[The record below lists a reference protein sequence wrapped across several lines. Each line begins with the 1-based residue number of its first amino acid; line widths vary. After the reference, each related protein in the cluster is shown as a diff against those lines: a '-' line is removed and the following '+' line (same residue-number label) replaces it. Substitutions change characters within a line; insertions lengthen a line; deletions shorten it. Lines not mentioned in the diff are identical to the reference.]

1 MFNFNF
7 SIMKVNKILVLGMLV
22 TSIFASCS
30 NEDTAE
36 NGSKGLVNGDAY
48 ITLSVSG
55 SGIQGSRTTGNNHQN
70 ATPDESKINNLAL
83 YLVDPSKNAVVFST
97 DVAAAQLVL
106 NKPTDPT
113 YTTTP
118 IPVTGVGTG
127 VKLDTPYNVYIVANK
142 KVSDVEMG
150 AKWNA
155 TKVLTTT
162 KSDATDFYK
171 SAKDDNFTMFNES
184 NTPSADAASGKVT
197 ITSTNDSKSNPA
209 RVNIDAD
216 GITIKPIKLD
226 RLTAKI
232 QAQDGS
238 TSPSGSDLD
247 FKGIKDK
254 QASFISK
261 INMVG
266 YVILNGVRSTYL
278 QQTWSGT
285 TPPYV
290 LNTPSPSSNTFY
302 GQFTNYAK
310 VTAGTPAGTY
320 TQIMDN
326 TSDKQVSFTTPGKP
340 VYCLENNTE
349 VNNSDDKVT
358 NTTGL
363 IYKYQVTVNGS
374 DELAGSNCFYG
385 YNGQYFATLSAIQ
398 STYPN
403 VFGTGDAATDLQT
416 AKDLLTDKNGT
427 GTATGT
433 ATEKSISDF
442 RVKYNIEVFRNGI
455 MYYTYFIKD
464 QNYTDP
470 KITTPD
476 ADKHIYAVLRNT
488 VYDLHVASLLR
499 IGNDIPGGWNPGD
512 QNTTVDQK
520 DYYMQ
525 VQVSVNPWVLSS
537 TDIDL
542 Q

>member
-1 MFNFNF
+1 M
-7 SIMKVNKILVLGMLV
+7 MKVSKILVLGMLV
-22 TSIFASCS
+22 TSIFVSCS

-55 SGIQGSRTTGNNHQN
+55 SGIQGSRTTGNYHQN

-83 YLVDPSKNAVVFST
+83 YLVDHVSKAVVFST
-97 DVAAAQLVL
+97 DVAAEKLISNTA
-106 NKPTDPT
+106 TDPT

-127 VKLDTPYNVYIVANK
+127 VKLDTPYDVYVVANK
-142 KVSDVEMG
+142 TVSNIAMG
-150 AKWNA
+150 NTWDA
-155 TKVLTTT
+155 TKVLSTTN
-162 KSDATDFYK
+162 SDAMDFYK
-171 SAKDDNFTMFNES
+171 SATDGNFTMFNES
-184 NTPSADAASGKVT
+184 NTPGVDASGKVT

-209 RVNIDAD
+209 RVNAD
-216 GITIKPIKLD
+216 GTTIQPIKLD
-226 RLTAKI
+226 RLTAKV

-238 TSPSGSDLD
+238 ASGSNLD
-247 FKGIKDK
+247 ISGITGK
-254 QASFISK
+254 QASFISG
-261 INMVG
+261 ISMDG
-266 YVILNGVRSTYL
+266 YVILNGTQSTYL
-278 QQTWSGT
+278 QQAWSGT
-285 TPPYV
+285 VAPYV
-290 LNTPSPSSNTFY
+290 LNTPSPNTFY
-302 GQFTNYAK
+302 GQFGTYAA
-310 VTAGTPAGTY
+310 VTSGATAGSY
-320 TQIMDN
+320 TTVKDN
-326 TSDKQVSFTTPGKP
+326 TSDGQIPFTTAKAP

-349 VNNSDDKVT
+349 VKNSDDKVT

-363 IYKYQVTVNGS
+363 IYKYKVTVNGS

-385 YNGQYFATLSAIQ
+385 YNGQYFATLSDIQ

-403 VFGTGDAATDLQT
+403 VFGTGVAATDLQN
-416 AKDLLTDKNGT
+416 AKDLLTNKNGT
-427 GTATGT
+427 GTATEQSVSG
-433 ATEKSISDF
+433 F
-442 RVKYNIEVFRNGI
+442 RAKYNIEVFRNGI

-470 KITTPD
+470 TITTTG

-512 QNTTVDQK
+512 QNTPVDKK

>member
-1 MFNFNF
+1 M
-7 SIMKVNKILVLGMLV
+7 MKVNKILVLGMLV

-55 SGIQGSRTTGNNHQN
+55 SGIQGSRTTGVNHLN

-83 YLVDPSKNAVVFST
+83 YLVDHDSKAVVFST
-97 DVAAAQLVL
+97 YVAAEQLIS
-106 NKPTDPT
+106 NTATDPT

-118 IPVTGVGTG
+118 IPVTGVGNG
-127 VKLDTPYNVYIVANK
+127 VQLNREYDVYVVANK
-142 KVSDVEMG
+142 TVSDIDMG
-150 AKWNA
+150 NTWDAAKF
-155 TKVLTTT
+155 LSTT
-162 KSDATDFYK
+162 KSDASDFYK
-171 SAKDDNFTMFNES
+171 SATDGNFTMFNES
-184 NTPSADAASGKVT
+184 NPGVNNPGVDASGKVT

-209 RVNIDAD
+209 KVNIATD
-216 GITIKPIKLD
+216 GITIQPIKLD

-238 TSPSGSDLD
+238 TSGSNLNIS
-247 FKGIKDK
+247 GIKDK
-254 QASFISK
+254 QANFISG
-261 INMVG
+261 ISMTG
-266 YVILNGVRSTYL
+266 YVILNGVQSTNL

-285 TPPYV
+285 TAPYV
-290 LNTPSPSSNTFY
+290 LNTPSPNTFY
-302 GQFTNYAK
+302 GQFTNYAT
-310 VTAGTPAGTY
+310 VTAGTTAGTY

-326 TSDKQVSFTTPGKP
+326 TSDGQVSFTTHENP

-349 VNNSDDKVT
+349 MKNSDDKVT

-374 DELAGSNCFYG
+374 DGLAESNCFYG
-385 YNGQYFATLSAIQ
+385 YNGQYFAKLSDIQ
-398 STYPN
+398 ATYPN
-403 VFGTGDAATDLQT
+403 VFGTSAATDLQT

-427 GTATGT
+427 GTAT
-433 ATEKSISDF
+433 EQSISDF
-442 RVKYNIEVFRNGI
+442 RAKYNIEVFRNGI

-464 QNYTDP
+464 QNYIDP
-470 KITTPD
+470 TITTTG
-476 ADKHIYAVLRNT
+476 ADNHIYAVLRNT

-499 IGNDIPGGWNPGD
+499 IGNDIPGGWNPGGPD
-512 QNTTVDQK
+512 TPVDQK

-537 TDIDL
+537 TDINL

>member
-1 MFNFNF
+1 M
-7 SIMKVNKILVLGMLV
+7 MKVSKILVLGMLV

-55 SGIQGSRTTGNNHQN
+55 SGIQGSRTTGNYHQN

-83 YLVDPSKNAVVFST
+83 YLVDHVSKAVVFST
-97 DVAAAQLVL
+97 DVAAEKLISNTA
-106 NKPTDPT
+106 TDPT

-118 IPVTGVGTG
+118 IPVTEVGTG
-127 VKLDTPYNVYIVANK
+127 TGVQLGREYDVYVVANK
-142 KVSDVEMG
+142 TVSDVAI
-150 AKWNA
+150 AKGDNWDA
-155 TKVLTTT
+155 AKVLKATN
-162 KSDATDFYK
+162 SDASDFYK
-171 SAKDDNFTMFNES
+171 SATGGNFAMFNEA
-184 NTPSADAASGKVT
+184 NTPGVDASGKVT

-209 RVNIDAD
+209 RVNAD
-216 GITIKPIKLD
+216 GTTIQPIKLD

-238 TSPSGSDLD
+238 ASGSNLD
-247 FKGIKDK
+247 ISGITGK
-254 QASFISK
+254 QASFISG
-261 INMVG
+261 ISMDG
-266 YVILNGVRSTYL
+266 YVILNGTQSTYL
-278 QQTWSGT
+278 QQAWSGT
-285 TPPYV
+285 VAPYV
-290 LNTPSPSSNTFY
+290 LNTPSPNTFY
-302 GQFTNYAK
+302 GQFGTYAA
-310 VTAGTPAGTY
+310 VTSGATAGSY
-320 TQIMDN
+320 TTVKDN
-326 TSDKQVSFTTPGKP
+326 TSDGQIPFTTAKAP

-349 VNNSDDKVT
+349 VKNSDDKVT

-363 IYKYQVTVNGS
+363 IYKYKVTVNGS
-374 DELAGSNCFYG
+374 DGLAGSNCFYG

-403 VFGTGDAATDLQT
+403 VFGTGDAATNLQT

-433 ATEKSISDF
+433 ATEQSVSDF
-442 RVKYNIEVFRNGI
+442 RAKYNIEVFRNGI

-470 KITTPD
+470 TITATD
-476 ADKHIYAVLRNT
+476 ADNHIYAVLRNT

-499 IGNDIPGGWNPGD
+499 IGNDIPGGWNPGGE
-512 QNTTVDQK
+512 NTPVDQK

-537 TDIDL
+537 TDINL

>member
-55 SGIQGSRTTGNNHQN
+55 SGIQGSRTTGVNHQN
-70 ATPDESKINNLAL
+70 ATSDESKINNLAL
-83 YLVDPSKNAVVFST
+83 YLVDHISKTVVFSK
-97 DVAAAQLVL
+97 DVAAEQLIS
-106 NKPTDPT
+106 NTAPNPT

-127 VKLDTPYNVYIVANK
+127 VILDTPYDVYIVANK
-142 KVSDVEMG
+142 NLNEVAMG
-150 AKWNA
+150 TTWDAA
-155 TKVLTTT
+155 KVLKATN
-162 KSDATDFYK
+162 SDASDFYK
-171 SAKDDNFTMFNES
+171 SATGGNFAMFNEA
-184 NTPSADAASGKVT
+184 NTPGVDASGKVT

-209 RVNIDAD
+209 RVNAS
-216 GITIKPIKLD
+216 GTTILPIKLD

-238 TSPSGSDLD
+238 ASPSGSNLN
-247 FKGIKDK
+247 FEGIKEK
-254 QASFISK
+254 QASFISG
-261 INMVG
+261 ISMTG
-266 YVILNGVRSTYL
+266 YVILNGVQTTYL
-278 QQTWSGT
+278 QQAWSGT
-285 TPPYV
+285 VAPYV
-290 LNTPSPSSNTFY
+290 LNTPSSNTFY
-302 GQFTNYAK
+302 GLFTDYAT
-310 VTAGTPAGTY
+310 VTPGTTAGTY
-320 TQIMDN
+320 TKIMDN
-326 TSDKQVSFTTPGKP
+326 TSDDQFTKTKDP

-349 VNNSDDKVT
+349 VENSKDKVT

-363 IYKYQVTVNGS
+363 ILKYQVTVDNGS
-374 DELAGSNCFYG
+374 DELAGKNCFYG
-385 YNGQYFATLSAIQ
+385 YNGQYFAKLSDIQ
-398 STYPN
+398 ATYPN
-403 VFGTGDAATDLQT
+403 VFGTSAATDLQT

-427 GTATGT
+427 GNGT
-433 ATEKSISDF
+433 ATEQSISDF
-442 RVKYNIEVFRNGI
+442 RAKYNIEVFRNGI

-470 KITTPD
+470 TVATD
-476 ADKHIYAVLRNT
+476 NQIYAVLRNT
-488 VYDLHVASLLR
+488 FYDLHVASLLR
-499 IGNDIPGGWNPGD
+499 IGNDIPGGWNPGGPD
-512 QNTTVDQK
+512 TPVDHK

-537 TDIDL
+537 TDIKL

>member
-1 MFNFNF
+1 
-7 SIMKVNKILVLGMLV
+7 MKVNKILVLGMLV

-55 SGIQGSRTTGNNHQN
+55 SGIQGSRTTGVNHQN
-70 ATPDESKINNLAL
+70 ATSDESKINNLTL
-83 YLVDPSKNAVVFST
+83 YLVDPTLKAVVFST
-97 DVAAAQLVL
+97 DVAAAQL
-106 NKPTDPT
+106 NSNTAADPT

-127 VKLDTPYNVYIVANK
+127 TGVQLDTKYDVYVVANK
-142 KVSDVEMG
+142 TVNDIAMG
-150 AKWNA
+150 NNWDA
-155 TKVLTTT
+155 TKVLSTTN
-162 KSDATDFYK
+162 SDATDFYK
-171 SAKDDNFTMFNES
+171 SATDDNFTMFNES
-184 NTPSADAASGKVT
+184 NPGVNNPGVDASGKVT

-209 RVNIDAD
+209 RVNAS
-216 GITIKPIKLD
+216 GTTILPIKLD

-238 TSPSGSDLD
+238 ASDNKFDISGITS
-247 FKGIKDK
+247 K
-254 QASFISK
+254 QANFIKEIS
-261 INMVG
+261 MVG
-266 YVILNGVRSTYL
+266 YVILNGVKSTYL
-278 QQTWSGT
+278 QQTWSVT
-285 TPPYV
+285 KESYV
-290 LNTPSPSSNTFY
+290 LNTPSSNNFY
-302 GQFTNYAK
+302 GQFGTYATIDRA
-310 VTAGTPAGTY
+310 TAGSY
-320 TQIMDN
+320 TTLKDN
-326 TSDKQVSFTTPGKP
+326 TSTSDSHVSFTEPAKP

-349 VNNSDDKVT
+349 VKNSDDKVT

-374 DELAGSNCFYG
+374 DGLAGSNCFYG
-385 YNGQYFATLSAIQ
+385 YKGQYFATLDAIKA
-398 STYPN
+398 TYPN
-403 VFGTGDAATDLQT
+403 VFGTSAATDLQT
-416 AKDLLTDKNGT
+416 AKDLLKNGT
-427 GTATGT
+427 ET
-433 ATEKSISDF
+433 ATEQSISDF
-442 RVKYNIEVFRNGI
+442 RAKYNIEVFRNGI

-470 KITTPD
+470 TITTTN

-512 QNTTVDQK
+512 ENTTVDKK

-537 TDIDL
+537 TDINL

>member
-1 MFNFNF
+1 
-7 SIMKVNKILVLGMLV
+7 MKVNKILVLGMLV

-36 NGSKGLVNGDAY
+36 NGSKGLAKGDAY

-55 SGIQGSRTTGNNHQN
+55 SGIQGSRTTGKDHQN
-70 ATPDESKINNLAL
+70 ATPDESKINYLAL
-83 YLVDPSKNAVVFST
+83 YLVDPSLKTVVFST
-97 DVAAAQLVL
+97 DVDAAQLIS
-106 NKPTDPT
+106 NTATDPT

-118 IPVTGVGTG
+118 IPVKGVGNG
-127 VKLDTPYNVYIVANK
+127 VQLNTPYDVYVVANK
-142 KVSDVEMG
+142 KVSDVAMG
-150 AKWNA
+150 DKWVAAK
-155 TKVLTTT
+155 LLSTT
-162 KSDATDFYK
+162 KSDASDFYK
-171 SAKDDNFTMFNES
+171 SATDGNFTMFNES
-184 NTPSADAASGKVT
+184 NAPGVDASGKVT

-209 RVNIDAD
+209 KVNAN
-216 GITIKPIKLD
+216 GTTIKPIKLD

-238 TSPSGSDLD
+238 ASPSGSNLH
-247 FKGIKDK
+247 FEGITDK
-254 QASFISK
+254 QASFITGIS
-261 INMVG
+261 MVG
-266 YVILNGVRSTYL
+266 YVILNGTQSTYL
-278 QQTWSGT
+278 QQAWSGT
-285 TPPYV
+285 V
-290 LNTPSPSSNTFY
+290 LNTPSPNTFY
-302 GQFTNYAK
+302 GLFTDYAT
-310 VTAGTPAGTY
+310 VTPGTPAGTY
-320 TQIMDN
+320 KQIMDN
-326 TSDKQVSFTTPGKP
+326 TSDGHIPFTKTKDP

-349 VNNSDDKVT
+349 VENSKDNVT

-374 DELAGSNCFYG
+374 DGLAGSNCFYG
-385 YNGQYFATLSAIQ
+385 YNGQYFAKLSDIQ
-398 STYPN
+398 TTYPN
-403 VFGTGDAATDLQT
+403 VFGTSDATIDLQT
-416 AKDLLTDKNGT
+416 AKDLLTNKNGT
-427 GTATGT
+427 GP
-433 ATEKSISDF
+433 ATEPEQSISDF
-442 RVKYNIEVFRNGI
+442 RAKYNIEVFRNGI

-470 KITTPD
+470 TITTTG

>member
-1 MFNFNF
+1 M
-7 SIMKVNKILVLGMLV
+7 MKVSKILVLGMLI
-22 TSIFASCS
+22 TSIFVSCS

-83 YLVDPSKNAVVFST
+83 YLVDPSSKEVVFST

-118 IPVTGVGTG
+118 IPVTGVGKG
-127 VKLDTPYNVYIVANK
+127 VMLDTPYNVYIVANK
-142 KVSDVEMG
+142 KVSDVEKG
-150 AKWNA
+150 AKWDA
-155 TKVLTTT
+155 EKVLSTT
-162 KSDATDFYK
+162 KFDASDFYRSATDY
-171 SAKDDNFTMFNES
+171 NFTMFNES

-209 RVNIDAD
+209 RVNAD
-216 GITIKPIKLD
+216 GTTIKPIKLD
-226 RLTAKI
+226 RLTAKV

-238 TSPSGSDLD
+238 TSGSSLD
-247 FKGIKDK
+247 FSGISGITGK
-254 QASFISK
+254 QANFISG
-261 INMVG
+261 ISMVG
-266 YVILNGVRSTYL
+266 YVILNGVQSTYL
-278 QQTWSGT
+278 QQAWSGT
-285 TPPYV
+285 V
-290 LNTPSPSSNTFY
+290 LNTPPSNTFY
-302 GQFTNYAK
+302 GQFTDYAT
-310 VTAGTPAGTY
+310 VTAGTNAGTY
-320 TQIMDN
+320 TKIMDN
-326 TSDKQVSFTTPGKP
+326 TSDDQFTKTP
-340 VYCLENNTE
+340 VYCLENNTGI
-349 VNNSDDKVT
+349 NNSDDKVT

-374 DELAGSNCFYG
+374 DGLAGSNCFYG
-385 YNGQYFATLSAIQ
+385 YNGQYFATLDAIQ
-398 STYPN
+398 ATYPN
-403 VFGTGDAATDLQT
+403 VFGTSAATDLQT
-416 AKDLLTDKNGT
+416 AKDLLKNGT
-427 GTATGT
+427 GN
-433 ATEKSISDF
+433 ATEQSISDF

-470 KITTPD
+470 MITTTG
-476 ADKHIYAVLRNT
+476 ADNHIYAVLRNT

-499 IGNDIPGGWNPGD
+499 IGNDIPGGWNPGGPD
-512 QNTTVDQK
+512 TPVDHK

-537 TDIDL
+537 TDINL

>member
-1 MFNFNF
+1 M
-7 SIMKVNKILVLGMLV
+7 MKVNKILVLGMLV

-55 SGIQGSRTTGNNHQN
+55 SGIQGSRTTGDKHQD

-83 YLVDPSKNAVVFST
+83 YLVDHISKTVVFST
-97 DVAAAQLVL
+97 DVAAEQLIS
-106 NKPTDPT
+106 NTATNPT

-127 VKLDTPYNVYIVANK
+127 VILDTPYDVYVVANK
-142 KVSDVEMG
+142 TVSDVAI
-150 AKWNA
+150 AKGDNWDA
-155 TKVLTTT
+155 AKVLKATN
-162 KSDATDFYK
+162 SDASDFYK
-171 SAKDDNFTMFNES
+171 SATGGNFAMFNEA
-184 NTPSADAASGKVT
+184 NTPGVDANGKVT

-209 RVNIDAD
+209 KVNAN
-216 GITIKPIKLD
+216 GTTVKPINLD

-238 TSPSGSDLD
+238 ASASSSNLDISG
-247 FKGIKDK
+247 ITVK
-254 QASFISK
+254 QASFISG
-261 INMVG
+261 ISMVG
-266 YVILNGVRSTYL
+266 YVILNGGQSTYL

-285 TPPYV
+285 PAPYV
-290 LNTPSPSSNTFY
+290 LNTPSSNTFY
-302 GQFTNYAK
+302 GLFTDYAT
-310 VTAGTPAGTY
+310 VTPGTTAGTY
-320 TQIMDN
+320 IKIMDN
-326 TSDKQVSFTTPGKP
+326 TSDDQFTKTKDP

-349 VNNSDDKVT
+349 VENSKDKVT

-363 IYKYQVTVNGS
+363 ILKYQVTVNSSDGLGS
-374 DELAGSNCFYG
+374 DGLAGSNCFYG
-385 YNGQYFATLSAIQ
+385 YNGQYFATLDAIQ
-398 STYPN
+398 ATYPN
-403 VFGTGDAATDLQT
+403 VFGTGVAATDLQN
-416 AKDLLTDKNGT
+416 AKDLLKNGT
-427 GTATGT
+427 GN